1 MSQLNRDG
9 ERRIITPYDRVE
21 TGRRNLLVAMA
32 ARNRLRDSSKLRA
45 PQEYVAVQRRRRA
58 IGADVKDSETFIR
71 VENCSK
77 VFGRRAQQALEMR
90 RSGETKAEVERET
103 GATIGVFDA
112 NLDVKRGEIF
122 VVIGLSGSGKST
134 LLRLINRLIEPTEGQ
149 IYLGDEDISK
159 MSTKQLRELR
169 RRKFGMVFQHFGL
182 LPNRSV
188 LGNAAF
194 GLEIQNVPFSERRK
208 AGEEALEMV
217 GLHGQGRKMPAELSG
232 GMQQRVGLARALA
245 TKQEILLMDE
255 PFSALDPLIRRD
267 MQNLF
272 LDIQGE
278 VQRTVIFVTHDLDEA
293 LRLGHR
299 VAIMKDGEI
308 VQLGTPENILRE
320 PANEYVVRFVEDV
333 DYAKVRTAE
342 SVMVN
347 AGDVAYPHEGPTV
360 VLRRMSQAGL
370 SHIFVVDDERRL
382 QGLAEAEEVAR
393 LAERDERK
401 LTAAIDAGT
410 PRVER
415 NTPLRE
421 ILPLF
426 VERDDVP
433 VAVVGENDHLDGVIV
448 RGSLIAGLTTST
460 ELNGEGG
467 EDYSGIGRD
476 ETSRETSQVGREPGG
491 GS

>member
-1 MSQLNRDG
+1 M
-9 ERRIITPYDRVE
+9 
-21 TGRRNLLVAMA
+21 
-32 ARNRLRDSSKLRA
+32 
-45 PQEYVAVQRRRRA
+45 RRA
-58 IGADVKDSETFIR
+58 GK
-71 VENCSK
+71 
-77 VFGRRAQQALEMR
+77 
-90 RSGETKAEVERET
+90 TKAEVERAT

-112 NLDVKRGEIF
+112 NLDVRRGEIF
-122 VVIGLSGSGKST
+122 VIIGLSGSGKST
-134 LLRLINRLIEPTEGQ
+134 LLRLINRLIEPTEGE
-149 IYLGDEDISK
+149 IYLDGDDISK
-159 MSTKQLRELR
+159 MPTKQLRELR

-194 GLEIQNVPFSERRK
+194 GLEIQGIQLSERRK
-208 AGEEALEMV
+208 AGEEALELV
-217 GLHGQGRKMPAELSG
+217 GLHGQGNKMPAELSG

-278 VQRTVIFVTHDLDEA
+278 VQRTVVFVTHDLDEA

-308 VQLGTPENILRE
+308 VQLGIPENILRE
-320 PANEYVVRFVEDV
+320 PANEYVARFVEDV

-342 SVMVN
+342 SVMVA

-360 VLRRMSQAGL
+360 VLRRMKQAGL

-382 QGLAEAEEVAR
+382 RGLAEAEEVAR
-393 LAERDERK
+393 LAERDERELK
-401 LTAAIDAGT
+401 AAIDATT

-415 NTPLRE
+415 STPLRE

-426 VERDDVP
+426 VEHDDVP
-433 VAVVGENDHLDGVIV
+433 VAVVGKDDHLEGVIV

-460 ELNGEGG
+460 EQPHEEGITFDG
-467 EDYSGIGRD
+467 GRS
-476 ETSRETSQVGREPGG
+476 EGAVLRGSEAGQRTGG
-491 GS
+491 GR